1 MRTKGTMRKLSN
13 LATMALAV
21 VAVSCSEQALE
32 ISVAPAEAEQG
43 SEKVFYASFDGET
56 KSYLSMNGDGSHAD
70 VLWNAG
76 DEILVRGLRRGADLA
91 VYTGYFTTQDEG
103 TLTASFSSS
112 YWHPGDI
119 NEVRAFYPSNLWPL
133 GYGKVDGGKD
143 VNHAVIV
150 PPVQQA
156 VAGGLQKGLSMA
168 VAQNNSTDTDE
179 FHFKNILS
187 FIRFRLS
194 GSGVNK
200 LSKIRLY
207 SGVDYYGPVISG
219 DGIYSPATMSFV
231 STYYPSA
238 AQYGGGLKFVE
249 LRGPFVAGEDYYIAV
264 RPCTLDGFNLR
275 FFDDEGNIISKSSD
289 KTFELQ
295 RSRISDFGTIT
306 IEDTFGDLPSG
317 VERYLTHTKGS
328 KPVCIAVLGDAFTA
342 SEQDK
347 FKVAA
352 HKAVDAIFSVEPYKT
367 YKDYFNVYIMS
378 AVSNEAGASVT
389 DGNGNIVTPHD
400 TYFGTSWGADSYSDM
415 NTNSV
420 RIFHFVSYRCPEI
433 LNGECTI
440 DEVPV
445 LLIVNDNRYGG
456 TCWYW
461 TVGRS
466 IGIVPTI
473 YMDTGGYYSV
483 SFMKQ
488 VAANNESP
496 DSEMRNFTDE
506 ERNAIGSPITGT
518 WLNTVIHEF
527 GGHGFG
533 GFGDEYWYDP
543 IRGEGPIDSHTW
555 TVPRRLN
562 LSASYNDVPWQSEVL
577 DVVNGNSNITVG
589 PEKMS
594 FYSSREGIF
603 QGGGLCA
610 LGRWRSE
617 IVSCMVDNRLYFSLW
632 QRILI
637 VKRIMSLAGETFDL
651 QDFYDKDVPYDPH
664 RDSQAASAPA
674 QIARK
679 AGKGTIVHEV
689 PMTPPPRVFYY

>member
-21 VAVSCSEQALE
+21 FAVSCSEQALE
-32 ISVAPAEAEQG
+32 ISVAPAAAEQG
-43 SEKVFYASFDGET
+43 SEKVFYASFDNET
-56 KSYLSMNGDGSHAD
+56 KSYLSMNGDGTHAD

-76 DEILVRGLRRGADLA
+76 DKLLVWGLRRGDDF
-91 VYTGYFTTQDEG
+91 VVSTGYFTTQDEG

-119 NEVRAFYPSNLWPL
+119 NEIRAFYPSNLWL
-133 GYGKVDGGKD
+133 LSYSRVDGGKY
-143 VNHAVIV
+143 VNHAVLV

-156 VAGGLQKGLSMA
+156 VAGGLEKGLSMA

-179 FHFKNILS
+179 LHFKNVLS

-207 SGVDYYGPVISG
+207 SGVDYNGPVISG
-219 DGIYSPATMSFV
+219 DGIYSPETMSFT
-231 STYYPSA
+231 STYYPSVA
-238 AQYGGGLKFVE
+238 RYGGCLKYVE

-317 VERYLTHTKGS
+317 VERYMTHTKGS

-342 SEQDK
+342 NEQDK
-347 FKVAA
+347 FKSAA
-352 HKAVDAIFSVEPYKT
+352 HKAVDALFSVEPYKT
-367 YKDYFNVYIMS
+367 YKDYFNVYIMP
-378 AVSNEAGASVT
+378 AVSNESGASVT
-389 DGNGNIVTPHD
+389 DGYGNITEPHD
-400 TYFGTSWGADSYSDM
+400 TYFATRWGGAAYKDM
-415 NTNSV
+415 ETNSARV
-420 RIFHFVSYRCPEI
+420 FHFVSYRCPEI
-433 LNGECTI
+433 LNGELTI

-445 LLIVNDNRYGG
+445 LLIVNDNRYAG
-456 TCWYW
+456 TCWNW

-466 IGIVPTI
+466 IGIVPTV
-473 YMDTGGYYSV
+473 YADTGGKLMV
-483 SFMKQ
+483 GFMKQ
-488 VAANNESP
+488 VPENNESP
-496 DSEMRNFTDE
+496 DSELRSVTGE
-506 ERNAIGSPITGT
+506 ELSAIGSPVVGT
-518 WLNTVIHEF
+518 WLNIVIHEF
-527 GGHGFG
+527 GGHSFG
-533 GFGDEYWYDP
+533 KLADEYWYDT
-543 IRGEGPIDSHTW
+543 IRGEGPIDAHTW
-555 TVPRRLN
+555 TEPRSLN
-562 LSASYNDVPWQSEVL
+562 ISASYNDVLWQSEVL
-577 DVVNGNSNITVG
+577 DVMNGKTDITVD
-589 PEKMS
+589 PEKIG

-603 QGGGLCA
+603 QGGALCA

-617 IVSCMVDNRLYFSLW
+617 FVSCMIDNRLYFSLW
-632 QRILI
+632 QRMLI

-651 QDFYDKDVPYDPH
+651 QDFYDKDVPYDPQ
-664 RDSQAASAPA
+664 RDSQAASVPA
-674 QIARK
+674 QIAGK

-689 PMTPPPRVFYY
+689 PMLPPPRTFYY